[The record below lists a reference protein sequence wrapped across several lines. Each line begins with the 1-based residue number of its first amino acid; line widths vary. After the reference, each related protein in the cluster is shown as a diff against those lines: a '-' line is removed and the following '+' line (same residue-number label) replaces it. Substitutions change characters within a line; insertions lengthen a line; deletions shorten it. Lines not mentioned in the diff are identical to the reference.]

1 MSRGQT
7 GDAAR
12 GASPPA
18 GRHASHILGLS
29 ACNWSNAR
37 NAGLGACCVLLAT
50 RRVEELACR
59 TCISHAGSSQ
69 LVSDSGA
76 LAVHSNVSCVQP
88 QPKHVFK
95 RTHGHRSA
103 AAALRDGLIAAAR
116 PRDRGRRQANA
127 RHALA
132 RRDELTPM
140 RPGASVGWGTY
151 WPRVPAYRDL
161 YVPAARGRLP
171 LCCTY
176 RVCVPA
182 WHAHRRR
189 Q

>member
-1 MSRGQT
+1 MQNLHVS
-7 GDAAR
+7 
-12 GASPPA
+12 
-18 GRHASHILGLS
+18 
-29 ACNWSNAR
+29 
-37 NAGLGACCVLLAT
+37 CV
-50 RRVEELACR
+50 
-59 TCISHAGSSQ
+59 SSL
-69 LVSDSGA
+69 LVSDRVVPTSTG
-76 LAVHSNVSCVQP
+76 NVSVRAEAQR
-88 QPKHVFK
+88 KHVLK
-95 RTHGHRSA
+95 RTQGHRSA

-171 LCCTY
+171 LCCAY

-182 WHAHRRR
+182 SRMAPVPWHRGTAGAPR
-189 Q
+189 

>member
-1 MSRGQT
+1 MPPQRLHECLFVFFCPWQNGAPALHLFLHLVAQT
-7 GDAAR
+7 TLAAR
-12 GASPPA
+12 
-18 GRHASHILGLS
+18 
-29 ACNWSNAR
+29 
-37 NAGLGACCVLLAT
+37 T
-50 RRVEELACR
+50 
-59 TCISHAGSSQ
+59 GSSQ

-76 LAVHSNVSCVQP
+76 LCGPLERVVRAEAQR
-88 QPKHVFK
+88 KHVLK
-95 RTHGHRSA
+95 RTQGHRSA